1 MWSELIITAL
11 SSGAL
16 SSYITWA
23 QTKRKNVAEAQT
35 NEIDNLDKA
44 LGYYREIIED
54 MRKRHADDI
63 DVMKQTLSRFE
74 LQIKVL
80 EKENKALH
88 VELKNYKNK
97 VSELEKKYNELKK
110 SK

>member
-88 VELKNYKNK
+88 VEMKNYKTK

>member
-88 VELKNYKNK
+88 VELKNYKTK

>member
-88 VELKNYKNK
+88 IELKNYKTK

>member
-63 DVMKQTLSRFE
+63 GVMKQTLSRFE

>member
-63 DVMKQTLSRFE
+63 DVMKQTLTRFE

-88 VELKNYKNK
+88 VELKNYKTK

>member
-44 LGYYREIIED
+44 LGYYREIIDD

-63 DVMKQTLSRFE
+63 DVMKQTLTRFE

-88 VELKNYKNK
+88 VELKNYKTK

>member
-44 LGYYREIIED
+44 LDYYRESIED

-63 DVMKQTLSRFE
+63 EVIKQTIARFE
-74 LQIKVL
+74 LKIKDID
-80 EKENKALH
+80 KENKALH
-88 VELKNYKNK
+88 IELKNYTSKR
-97 VSELEKKYNELKK
+97 SEIEKKYTELKRTM
-110 SK
+110 